1 MWRLL
6 IYETEAK
13 KLGLVKW
20 GRCYLSSRAI
30 CLMCT
35 WASVVISPAISYYWD
50 IQGRVVF
57 NWYFWYRIKPTPLT
71 TPLSTQMI
79 SLLFLISVSE
89 NYQIQWGILIVC
101 CQQNVIQVVPRKKR
115 KEYSHH
121 GKIPSSNFRFSILSQ
136 YVFLHLQII
145 WIVYLV
151 VVKGA
156 DNSIIS
162 KTVFWYQDS

>member
-1 MWRLL
+1 MRLRLRNWVSWSEEDVTFHLELYVWCVHELQLLFLPQLVIIEIYRVGWCL
-6 IYETEAK
+6 IGT
-13 KLGLVKW
+13 
-20 GRCYLSSRAI
+20 S
-30 CLMCT
+30 
-35 WASVVISPAISYYWD
+35 D
-50 IQGRVVF
+50 
-57 NWYFWYRIKPTPLT
+57 NNRIKPTHLT

-101 CQQNVIQVVPRKKR
+101 CQQNVIQVVPWKKR

-151 VVKGA
+151 AVKGA